1 MILSC
6 NNSKK
11 YCKID
16 SKSIK
21 ENETEILNLAYESFF
36 NSNSYINSQKMNPPM
51 IFDQIY
57 TRILNYDSN
66 IKADDKL
73 IREFKIDFEDLPI
86 DVKEL
91 KSMFSNNIPIVE
103 VAAHWVDPVSSSSN
117 DGWIIQT
124 FFFPNACFIQ
134 NQFNLGKTYRFK
146 GQIPLTEYFP
156 YYIGSYDF
164 PISGQFYSENDSALL
179 HKMVF
184 NYNGEITNG
193 KSVIEKIK
201 GNTKRLEYIKK
212 YGE

>member
-1 MILSC
+1 MKNKINIIIFLLLTIMILSC

-103 VAAHWVDPVSSSSN
+103 VADRPGASLQPWPTSCRN
-117 DGWIIQT
+117 
-124 FFFPNACFIQ
+124 
-134 NQFNLGKTYRFK
+134 R
-146 GQIPLTEYFP
+146 
-156 YYIGSYDF
+156 IGTLAPTLRSAR
-164 PISGQFYSENDSALL
+164 DS
-179 HKMVF
+179 
-184 NYNGEITNG
+184 
-193 KSVIEKIK
+193 
-201 GNTKRLEYIKK
+201 RLS
-212 YGE
+212 

>member
-1 MILSC
+1 MVSSC

-21 ENETEILNLAYESFF
+21 EKETEILNLAYNSFF
-36 NSNSYINSQKMNPPM
+36 KSNSYINGQKMNPPM
-51 IFDQIY
+51 VFDQVY

-66 IKADDKL
+66 FKIDDKL

-86 DVKEL
+86 DIKKL

-103 VAAHWVDPVSSSSN
+103 VAAHWVDPASSSSN

-124 FFFPNACFIQ
+124 FFFPNACFNQ
-134 NQFNLGKTYRFK
+134 NQFNLGMAYRFK

-164 PISGQFYSENDSALL
+164 PLSGKFYSVNDSALL
-179 HKMVF
+179 NKMVF
-184 NYNGEITNG
+184 NYNGERTIG
-193 KSVIEKIK
+193 KFVIEKIK
-201 GNTKRLEYIKK
+201 GNKKLLEYIKR